1 MLCLSLQFRHV
12 SAALRP
18 WLLAVMLA
26 TMVLPALARA
36 ADVETRD
43 LRIFV
48 DNKNAGD
55 AHMTF
60 NRADDGTLTLSCD
73 TDVFVRILFITY
85 KYKYRGREVWKD
97 GRLQSFD
104 STCNDDGK
112 LFDVAAAAKGD
123 KLRVRVKTGA
133 GQEEREVPGDVWLS
147 SYWKQPDPKVVNK
160 TIPII
165 DADSGSDIN
174 AKVVYVGAEQRNVA
188 GQVQPVQHYRLEGK
202 NNIELWYDA
211 AGRLVRQDWMEQN
224 HRTVLELVR
233 IRR

>member
-1 MLCLSLQFRHV
+1 MLCLSLRFRPV
-12 SAALRP
+12 SAARRP

-26 TMVLPALARA
+26 LMTLPAMARA

-60 NRADDGTLTLSCD
+60 NRSDDGTLTMSCD
-73 TDVFVRILFITY
+73 TDVFVKIFFITY
-85 KYKYRGREVWKD
+85 RYKYRGREVWKD
-97 GRLQSFD
+97 GRVHSFA
-104 STCNDDGK
+104 SNCNDDGK
-112 LFDVAAAAKGD
+112 LFEVAAAAKD
-123 KLRVRVKTGA
+123 EKLRVRVKSEA
-133 GQEEREVPGDVWLS
+133 GEEEREVPGDVWLS

-165 DADSGSDIN
+165 DADNGRDVN
-174 AKVVYVGAEQRNVA
+174 AKVVYVGAEQRTVA
-188 GQVQPVQHYRLEGK
+188 GQIQPVQHYRLEGK
-202 NNIELWYDA
+202 NNIDLWYDA
-211 AGRLVRQDWMEQN
+211 TGRLVRQDWLEQN
-224 HRTVLELVR
+224 HRTILELVR